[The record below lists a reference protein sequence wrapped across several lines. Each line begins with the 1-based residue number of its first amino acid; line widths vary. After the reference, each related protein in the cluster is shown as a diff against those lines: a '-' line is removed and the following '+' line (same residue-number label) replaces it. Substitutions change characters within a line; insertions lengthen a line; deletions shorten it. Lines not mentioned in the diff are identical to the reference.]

1 MSSSIYLAFIG
12 YTLNLIQPKLVKS
25 LGAISAG
32 VPLLEIKAEY
42 KRKILGTTL
51 GRNPTQIVI
60 PLGYLVHPPVECQDQ
75 GSSPEVPVPDA
86 TT

>member
-1 MSSSIYLAFIG
+1 M
-12 YTLNLIQPKLVKS
+12 
-25 LGAISAG
+25 
-32 VPLLEIKAEY
+32 
-42 KRKILGTTL
+42 ILGTTL